1 MTFIITI
8 DGPSGAGKGTLA
20 RALAHHYNLALLDT
34 GLLYRCVGVKAL
46 QSGIALDNQL
56 RLAQIAQALHPED
69 LTRYDLRTHEASD
82 ASSRVAVFHDV
93 REALLDFQ
101 REFAENPPAG
111 FQGSILDGRD
121 TGTVICPH
129 ARVKFY
135 ITAQVEIRA
144 KRRFKELQARGI
156 QSIYSVVLKDMK
168 ERDLRD
174 SQRTEAPLR
183 AAADA
188 LTLDTSMLSP
198 EEVLKKAI
206 AFVEMRRSTER

>member
-20 RALAHHYNLALLDT
+20 RTLAHHYNLALLDT

-46 QSGIALDNQL
+46 QSGVALDNEI
-56 RLAQIAQALHPED
+56 RLAQIAQTLHAED
-69 LTRYDLRTHEASD
+69 LIRYDLRTHEASN
-82 ASSRVAVFHDV
+82 ASSRVAVFHGV

-121 TGTVICPH
+121 IGTVICPH

-144 KRRFKELQARGI
+144 KRRFKELRARGI
-156 QSIYSVVLKDMK
+156 QSIYGVVLKDMK
-168 ERDLRD
+168 ARD
-174 SQRTEAPLR
+174 
-183 AAADA
+183 
-188 LTLDTSMLSP
+188 
-198 EEVLKKAI
+198 
-206 AFVEMRRSTER
+206 

>member
-20 RALAHHYNLALLDT
+20 RTLAHHYNLALLDT

-46 QSGIALDNQL
+46 QSGVALDNEI
-56 RLAQIAQALHPED
+56 RLAQIAQTLHAED
-69 LTRYDLRTHEASD
+69 LIRYDLRTHEASN
-82 ASSRVAVFHDV
+82 ASSRVAVFHGV

-121 TGTVICPH
+121 IGTVICPH

-144 KRRFKELQARGI
+144 KRRFKELRARGI
-156 QSIYSVVLKDMK
+156 QSIYGVVLKDMK

-188 LTLDTSMLSP
+188 LTLDTSMLRP
-198 EEVLKKAI
+198 EQVLEKAI
-206 AFVEMRRSTER
+206 AFIERRRSTER